1 MTTML
6 KWKFGGGLTHRF
18 EASETITFFLE
29 GVPVGD
35 LLKASISFEAV
46 HGLID
51 TGTFP
56 LLDDYL
62 A

>member
-1 MTTML
+1 M
-6 KWKFGGGLTHRF
+6 THRF
-18 EASETITFFLE
+18 EASETITFFFE

-56 LLDDYL
+56 LIDDYL